1 MTQAYFNSLAQNP
14 LPASAP
20 PEALDSFDLRTS
32 VMAKP
37 SLVESHER
45 TALMRRGVVASK
57 SAPAAENDSVLKIDA
72 ASECER
78 IERAIRD
85 AVRTKLRR
93 RGVVLGVS
101 GGIDSSVSVVLAA
114 RALGRDRVTAILMP
128 ERESSP
134 ASLELGRA
142 ACQVAGVT
150 PEVVDITP
158 MLEAF
163 GCYRRRDVAIARV
176 LPAFRPGDRFKIT
189 IANDV
194 AESDRVN
201 HFHVVAS
208 LSARAGATAVARLPV
223 DVYLEVVAATNLKQ
237 RVRKTVE
244 YTAADALN
252 RAVLGTPNVLE
263 HELGFFVRGGD
274 GLADLK
280 PIAHLYKSQVFAL
293 GRHLGL
299 PASITGQIPT
309 TDTYS
314 LPQSQQEFYFGLPYA
329 TLDIILWCSMH
340 QVSTTR
346 AGELASMTPEA
357 VERVYRDIELKR
369 RAASRLDGP
378 ALMCSSVDSPEFSPV
393 LSPTLSQVVEEEATV
408 RRSAK
413 EINP

>member
-1 MTQAYFNSLAQNP
+1 MTQAFFNSIAQHS

-20 PEALDSFDLRTS
+20 PEALDSFDIRTS
-32 VMAKP
+32 VLAK
-37 SLVESHER
+37 SALVESHESKS
-45 TALMRRGVVASK
+45 LMQRRGGTS
-57 SAPAAENDSVLKIDA
+57 SADAPIEKKSVLEIDPGL
-72 ASECER
+72 ECER
-78 IERAIRD
+78 IERSIRD
-85 AVRTKLRR
+85 AVGMKLRR

-114 RALGRDRVTAILMP
+114 RALGHDRVTAILMP

-134 ASLELGRA
+134 ASLELGHA
-142 ACQVAGVT
+142 ACHIAGVA

-163 GCYRRRDVAIARV
+163 GCYRRRDVAISRV

-223 DVYLEVVAATNLKQ
+223 DIYLEVVAATNLKQ

-244 YTAADALN
+244 YTAADASN
-252 RAVLGTPNVLE
+252 RAVLGTPNLLE
-263 HELGFFVRGGD
+263 HALGFFVRGGD

-293 GRHLGL
+293 GRFLGL

-329 TLDIILWCSMH
+329 TLDLVLWCYMH

-346 AGELASMTPEA
+346 ASEITAMTPAA
-357 VERVYRDIELKR
+357 VERVYRDIDLKR
-369 RAASRLDGP
+369 RVASRLDGS
-378 ALMCSSVDSPEFSPV
+378 AL
-393 LSPTLSQVVEEEATV
+393 VVEGETSV
-408 RRSAK
+408 LLSAK
-413 EINP
+413 EANP